1 MPIVRSRFE
10 ERFLPYHDRLF
21 GYGVALSGD
30 RDRAADLLHE
40 CVIRAMAARNPPESE
55 AAFRSWLFA
64 ILRNIWIDQTR
75 ASRRRAEYEARHPEG
90 LVQEPVLL
98 ESVVVNAFAVR
109 KAFEHL
115 SQQHREVLALVDI
128 SGFSYEETGSILSI
142 PKGTVMSRVSR
153 ARRALASLLSDTNV
167 VAIPSNRTAER
178 K

>member
-1 MPIVRSRFE
+1 MPIVRSHFERRFQ
-10 ERFLPYHDRLF
+10 PYHDRLF
-21 GYGVALSGD
+21 GYAVALTRD

-40 CVIRAMAARNPPESE
+40 CVVRAMAARENPESE
-55 AAFRSWLFA
+55 AAFRSWLFT

-75 ASRRRAEYEARHPEG
+75 TSRRRAEFEVQHPDE
-90 LVQEPVLL
+90 LAQPVSL

-109 KAFEHL
+109 QAFERL
-115 SQQHREVLALVDI
+115 TQDHREVLALVDI

-153 ARRALASLLSDTNV
+153 ARRALASLLSDSNV
-167 VAIPSNRTAER
+167 FAIPSNRTTER